1 MDKDRVIA
9 LGTVGILAGTIAVI
23 FSTRTGTAAT
33 VLTWGFAGSAIAAFI
48 ALPWP
53 WYQRAFSWLRSGV
66 IARMMPRR
74 LRRRRDRAQLMAAA
88 RWRFTTDGLEVPQA
102 RRDVDRNIDHPSYM
116 RPADSVPPC
125 VRVIALVPCAP
136 LGGTPDSQELRDRF
150 LAWLAQTSAMALIGD
165 LCPGQQDVTWKSWA
179 TPRRSNLR
187 ADLTG
192 EDQAQVPL
200 ASAVLELP
208 SDGVRLAG
216 TDPRYAELILHV
228 DLPATDFARGLPDWR
243 RRLTEAVS
251 MPGEL
256 ARFLQEVGLTLP
268 AEPSAQVG
276 VLLRGR
282 QSLTEIVSPGSIPL
296 LPASSAQIV
305 SEFIGLAIAV
315 PDGRT
320 AEETASLMVL
330 DLSERD
336 LHLNGTQAEM
346 SGEISPVAGP
356 AEVPSGPAAA
366 DEVRLLAVGSAGNLP
381 RLSQLSDD
389 VLGATPTR
397 YTMAGD
403 APYVPR
409 PGHDAAIRALLAAT
423 RPPYP
428 FVVVWGD
435 TKSGKSRTV
444 AEALR
449 AVFVRESG
457 DPVVVLPKDGAALAE
472 LSRIGLPV
480 PDDGAPAIVLLDD
493 LAPADLEALTPD
505 VLDQVT
511 SWAVIAAT
519 MTARQRND
527 VLRSGSEVGTFA
539 RSALEHRSRQYELPS
554 DPPAGAAKADA
565 ERLYP
570 GERFDG
576 SIAETLVGGRELI
589 ARYKASHDENPA
601 GCAVLRAAIDCRRAG
616 LSRPVTEPELLRLF
630 PSYLRAI
637 RVDLAATGDLFAD
650 GIRWAEVP
658 VASQVALLRRTD
670 SGREPATWTVLD
682 HAVTA
687 DDGDGDQSSRP
698 IPADTWAEVIAMIS
712 PEDALGVGFAAYAR
726 YAVSVAMSAFRKGSA
741 SADADLAQAA
751 TFSLGFLLDEHGDPG
766 GARAAYQ
773 HVADSGHPE
782 YAPAAA
788 VNLGALLARQGDFAG
803 ARAAYAQAIA
813 TGHPDQVSMA
823 EINQGLLLTDQ
834 GDTGEARAA
843 FLRAID
849 SAHPDNAPAA
859 AVNLGNLLTGMG
871 ETEAARDA
879 YQRAIDSGHPDHSVA
894 AEAGLGNLLAEQGDV
909 AGARDA
915 FQHVIDSGHAD
926 YGPTAETNL
935 GFVLAR
941 QGDNDGARSAY
952 QHVIDSAHP
961 RHVPSASFNLGNL
974 LTGLGE
980 TEAARDAYQR
990 AIDSGHPDHAPAAA
1004 VNLGNLLKQQGDP
1017 DGARAAFQLAIH
1029 SGNPV
1034 QAAMAQVQLANLLLQ
1049 QGDTDGARA
1058 AYQSVIEDGP
1068 ARPAAA
1074 AALNLAMLLIAGHEF
1089 DAARHAL
1096 TLAINSGEADISG
1109 EAQRLLDSLSGGHDE
1124 SA

>member
-1 MDKDRVIA
+1 
-9 LGTVGILAGTIAVI
+9 
-23 FSTRTGTAAT
+23 
-33 VLTWGFAGSAIAAFI
+33 
-48 ALPWP
+48 
-53 WYQRAFSWLRSGV
+53 
-66 IARMMPRR
+66 
-74 LRRRRDRAQLMAAA
+74 
-88 RWRFTTDGLEVPQA
+88 
-102 RRDVDRNIDHPSYM
+102 M
-116 RPADSVPPC
+116 RPA
-125 VRVIALVPCAP
+125 
-136 LGGTPDSQELRDRF
+136 GGTPDSQELRDRF

-243 RRLTEAVS
+243 CRLTEAVS

-356 AEVPSGPAAA
+356 AEVPSGR
-366 DEVRLLAVGSAGNLP
+366 RLPMRCAFLRSARRVTYPGCRSCPTMCWELLLP
-381 RLSQLSDD
+381 
-389 VLGATPTR
+389 GTR
-397 YTMAGD
+397 W
-403 APYVPR
+403 PV
-409 PGHDAAIRALLAAT
+409 T
-423 RPPYP
+423 RPMCPGRAMTP
-428 FVVVWGD
+428 LSAPCWPLPGLRIRSWWCGE
-435 TKSGKSRTV
+435 TLSRGKSRTV

-726 YAVSVAMSAFRKGSA
+726 YAVSVAMSAFCKGSA

-974 LTGLGE
+974 L
-980 TEAARDAYQR
+980 
-990 AIDSGHPDHAPAAA
+990 
-1004 VNLGNLLKQQGDP
+1004 KQGDE
-1017 DGARAAFQLAIH
+1017 A
-1029 SGNPV
+1029 PV
-1034 QAAMAQVQLANLLLQ
+1034 
-1049 QGDTDGARA
+1049 R
-1058 AYQSVIEDGP
+1058 
-1068 ARPAAA
+1068 
-1074 AALNLAMLLIAGHEF
+1074 
-1089 DAARHAL
+1089 
-1096 TLAINSGEADISG
+1096 
-1109 EAQRLLDSLSGGHDE
+1109 
-1124 SA
+1124 